1 MIKGYL
7 GNVCYGSSLLRNHI
21 VLINEEGDVKDIL
34 PFSQECEGII
44 LCDNL
49 IVIAKCNKEDIKSIT
64 EIIQEEFDKS
74 NSYNDFLD
82 SPTYRKFAASSMS
95 KAHII
100 EIEIK
105 EDKAYDAYKIESTQH
120 YNITKSKSYKFVCIV
135 AKVMDK
141 YYIDPIIGIIPIAG
155 DIIPPLCSIPSI
167 YVSVIKLK
175 SIPLTLAIIL
185 NILIDTLIGVIPFFI
200 GNILDFYNKAYIKN
214 LNLIIG
220 YVNNDKQVIK
230 EVNKRAILSALL
242 ILGVTILLIAAII
255 FTSKFVLFLWDYFN
269 NLFKL

>member
-7 GNVCYGSSLLRNHI
+7 GNVCYGKSLLKNHI

-82 SPTYRKFAASSMS
+82 SPTYRKYATSSMEN
-95 KAHII
+95 AHII

-105 EDKAYDAYKIESTQH
+105 ENKVYDAYNIERKQH
-120 YNITKSKSYKFVCIV
+120 YNITKSKSYKFVCIL

-141 YYIDPIIGIIPIAG
+141 YYIDPILGIIPIAG

-214 LNLIIG
+214 LSLIIG
-220 YVNNDKQVIK
+220 YVNNDKKVIQK
-230 EVNKRAILSALL
+230 VNKKALLSAILIFA
-242 ILGVTILLIAAII
+242 TILLLIVAII
-255 FTSKFVLFLWDYFN
+255 YVSKFVRFIWEYLTY
-269 NLFKL
+269 

>member
-7 GNVCYGSSLLRNHI
+7 GNICYGKSLLKNHI
-21 VLINEEGDVKDIL
+21 VLINEEGKIKDIH
-34 PFSQECEGII
+34 PFTQECEGII
-44 LCDNL
+44 FCDNL
-49 IVIAKCNKEDIKSIT
+49 IVIAKCNKDDIKNIT
-64 EIIQEEFDKS
+64 EIIQGEFDKS

-82 SPTYRKFAASSMS
+82 SFTYKKYATSS
-95 KAHII
+95 KENAHII

-105 EDKAYDAYKIESTQH
+105 EDKEYDAYKIESTQH
-120 YNITKSKSYKFVCIV
+120 NNVTKSKSYKLVCIL
-135 AKVMDK
+135 AKVMDR

-167 YVSVIKLK
+167 YISVIKLK

-185 NILIDTLIGVIPFFI
+185 NILIDTLIGIIPFFI

-220 YVNNDKQVIK
+220 YVNNNKQVIK

-255 FTSKFVLFLWDYFN
+255 FTSKFVVFLWEYFN